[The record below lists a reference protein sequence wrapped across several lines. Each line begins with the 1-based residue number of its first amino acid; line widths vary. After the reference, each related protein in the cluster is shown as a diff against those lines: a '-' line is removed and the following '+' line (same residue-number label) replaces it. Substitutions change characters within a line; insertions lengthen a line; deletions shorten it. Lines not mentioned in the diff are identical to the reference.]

1 MMVKFNVDTVAE
13 AMEIGREAAVH
24 ISAQFPSPVKLEFEK
39 VSIYC
44 HKFFDK
50 NLKFIIFLSIA
61 KSRTPFL
68 FSGVFSVSAD

>member
-39 VSIYC
+39 VFPVIS
-44 HKFFDK
+44 
-50 NLKFIIFLSIA
+50 
-61 KSRTPFL
+61 
-68 FSGVFSVSAD
+68 FSTKI